1 MGRKPA
7 LSSYSPQRIAHA
19 LRPSES
25 QKPNMSVPYPARPR
39 LPRSKERVPKKCK
52 EQRREEELDCLG
64 PPPRSRCGHSGSP
77 HEVLRQT
84 TLPVHCRLLAP
95 RPSRGQ
101 NAICEEESE
110 ENGRQQGTSSRRPPS
125 PPPQPPPLR
134 PPMWNAAGQW
144 GASSVR
150 SDSELRHG
158 ANGSP
163 LSSAVLVCTRQAAP
177 SALGAGGGVRPQHA
191 RVCSCCTING
201 SHYLNFS
208 TSSFVSL

>member
-7 LSSYSPQRIAHA
+7 LSSCSPQRIAHA

-101 NAICEEESE
+101 NAICEERARRT
-110 ENGRQQGTSSRRPPS
+110 GGSRGPAHAVPPA
-125 PPPQPPPLR
+125 LR
-134 PPMWNAAGQW
+134 PSRHPSAPRCGTRR
-144 GASSVR
+144 ASGGPTAFTRTLSCATGR
-150 SDSELRHG
+150 TGHLS
-158 ANGSP
+158 AP
-163 LSSAVLVCTRQAAP
+163 LSSSTRQAAP
-177 SALGAGGGVRPQHA
+177 SALGGGVRPQHT

>member
-110 ENGRQQGTSSRRPPS
+110 ENGRQQGTSSRRSPS

-158 ANGSP
+158 ANRSP
-163 LSSAVLVCTRQAAP
+163 LSSAVVVYEAGSTLCFGGR
-177 SALGAGGGVRPQHA
+177 GAFARST
-191 RVCSCCTING
+191 RVCAA
-201 SHYLNFS
+201 
-208 TSSFVSL
+208 VAK